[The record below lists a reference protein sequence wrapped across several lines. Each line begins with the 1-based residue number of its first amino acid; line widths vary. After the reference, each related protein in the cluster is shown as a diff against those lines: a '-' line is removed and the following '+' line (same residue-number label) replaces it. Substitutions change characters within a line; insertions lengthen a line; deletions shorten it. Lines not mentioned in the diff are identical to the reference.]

1 MEPRSISIII
11 PTYNEEAI
19 IAHSIKALLAITEQY
34 EEIVIIV
41 SDASND
47 GTRKILSEFQV
58 TVCQSAKGRAIQM
71 NTGAQRAKGDIL
83 YFLHADSLAPET
95 FIDNIRSAV
104 REGKKAGCFRMNF
117 NDSNPIMSLY
127 GWFTQFPMMIC
138 RGGDQSLFIE
148 KSLFQ
153 EIGGFDETHL
163 VMEDIAII
171 NRIEERGQF
180 HILEAEVTTS
190 ARRYHENGMIR
201 LQLLFG
207 TIHLMYALGFDQETI
222 IRYYRENISGQ

>member
-34 EEIVIIV
+34 EEIEIIV

-83 YFLHADSLAPET
+83 YFLHADSL
-95 FIDNIRSAV
+95 
-104 REGKKAGCFRMNF
+104 FR
-117 NDSNPIMSLY
+117 L
-127 GWFTQFPMMIC
+127 
-138 RGGDQSLFIE
+138 
-148 KSLFQ
+148 K
-153 EIGGFDETHL
+153 
-163 VMEDIAII
+163 
-171 NRIEERGQF
+171 
-180 HILEAEVTTS
+180 
-190 ARRYHENGMIR
+190 R
-201 LQLLFG
+201 LS
-207 TIHLMYALGFDQETI
+207 T
-222 IRYYRENISGQ
+222 ISGQLSERGKKPDVSG